1 MDGGMGGI
9 IDRRMDID
17 GQPTAPVIVPIMF
30 FNAQGLFH
38 YKDVGFSQ
46 KIQHIR
52 EISS

>member
-30 FNAQGLFH
+30 FNARVFFIT
-38 YKDVGFSQ
+38 KM
-46 KIQHIR
+46 
-52 EISS
+52 